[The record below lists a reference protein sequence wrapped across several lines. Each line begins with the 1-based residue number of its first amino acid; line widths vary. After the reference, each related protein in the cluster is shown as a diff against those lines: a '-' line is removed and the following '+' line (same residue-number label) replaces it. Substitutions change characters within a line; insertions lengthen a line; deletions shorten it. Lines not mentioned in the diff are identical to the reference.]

1 MGTFCYQLGTAL
13 SLLKILCLK
22 QVHQKLSQRTED
34 AEVTT
39 RNADDGS
46 EDTAE
51 EPTLAEN
58 EESKKM
64 QESQNSDTEQSKKG
78 GVCG

>member
-1 MGTFCYQLGTAL
+1 MTAAN
-13 SLLKILCLK
+13 SG
-22 QVHQKLSQRTED
+22 
-34 AEVTT
+34 
-39 RNADDGS
+39 NGS
-46 EDTAE
+46 ECITE

-64 QESQNSDTEQSKKG
+64 QELQNSDTEQSKKE

>member
-1 MGTFCYQLGTAL
+1 M
-13 SLLKILCLK
+13 
-22 QVHQKLSQRTED
+22 SQRTED
-34 AEVTT
+34 AEVIT